1 MSLSLVLRQFC
12 LLSMHPD
19 EQLALL
25 LLVYHPE
32 KKKKSSSPKE
42 GLLAY
47 ARKANRVEFKGSIE
61 DW

>member
-1 MSLSLVLRQFC
+1 MSLLLVLRQFC

-32 KKKKSSSPKE
+32 KKSSSPKE

>member
-1 MSLSLVLRQFC
+1 
-12 LLSMHPD
+12 MHPD

-25 LLVYHPE
+25 LLVYHPG
-32 KKKKSSSPKE
+32 KKKCYSPKE
-42 GLLAY
+42 ELLAY

>member
-1 MSLSLVLRQFC
+1 MSLLLVLRQFC

-25 LLVYHPE
+25 LLVYHPG
-32 KKKKSSSPKE
+32 KKKCYSPKE

>member
-1 MSLSLVLRQFC
+1 
-12 LLSMHPD
+12 MHPD

-32 KKKKSSSPKE
+32 KKKSSSPKE

-47 ARKANRVEFKGSIE
+47 ATKANRVEFKGSIE

>member
-1 MSLSLVLRQFC
+1 
-12 LLSMHPD
+12 MHPD